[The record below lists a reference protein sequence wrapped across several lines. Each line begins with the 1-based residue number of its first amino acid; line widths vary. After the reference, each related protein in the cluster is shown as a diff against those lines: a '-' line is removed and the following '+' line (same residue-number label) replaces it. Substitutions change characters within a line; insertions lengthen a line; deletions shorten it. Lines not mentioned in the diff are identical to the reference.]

1 MKEKSKNTAKAVGAV
16 VLAAAMLVGGAV
28 AGWYAN
34 EGNWFGGKPDE
45 AAENTG
51 GLVVNHSPEGENGI
65 SIAMTM
71 LSADETTDAGVS
83 ALAETSYTLTATVT
97 PSEASNKQ
105 VDWYAS
111 WANGSSSWASGK
123 TVTDYVTVT
132 PTSDGANTATV
143 ACIQSFGE
151 QIIVTCA
158 SREDP
163 SINGTC
169 TADYEKKV
177 VDVTAVMKKD
187 GSEVSVVDW
196 SYNGYSYTWDYTV
209 VYSAY
214 TIDVDY
220 NVRHLLHVKIEFYNE
235 IKDTAPILE
244 SSMDGPWS
252 TGSNSDKST
261 LKYTTS
267 QQGAY
272 DACGFTSGR
281 LTANT
286 YKQAFS
292 NAESSVFSLSV
303 YVRKSTESAGS
314 PYKTFE
320 YGIGTCDFTTNVES
334 VTINGEGIVF

>member
-16 VLAAAMLVGGAV
+16 ALAAAMLVGGAV

-34 EGNWFGGKPDE
+34 EGNWFGGTSGE
-45 AAENTG
+45 ETANTG
-51 GLVVNHSPEGENGI
+51 GLIVSDSPENNGI
-65 SIAMTM
+65 NVTATR
-71 LSADETTDAGVS
+71 LSAEEAADAGVS

-97 PSEASNKQ
+97 PEEASNKQ

-111 WANGSSSWASGK
+111 WANGSSNWASGK

-151 QIIVTCA
+151 QVIVTCA

-209 VYSAY
+209 VYSNY
-214 TIDVDY
+214 TIDVEY
-220 NVRHLLHVKIEFYNE
+220 EVTHLMHVTSEFYNE
-235 IKDTAPILE
+235 IKDAAPIIG

-252 TGSNSDKST
+252 TGINSDKSA

-272 DACGFTSGR
+272 DACGFTPDR
-281 LTANT
+281 LTANV
-286 YKQAFS
+286 YKNAFS
-292 NAESSVFSLSV
+292 NAESSVFELAV
-303 YVRKSTESAGS
+303 YVRKSTESAGG

-320 YGIGTCDFTTNVES
+320 YGNGTCDFTTNVES